1 MFIQK
6 IWQQYK
12 NGEKPSKVKP
22 TADHARVA
30 GPGDC
35 VYRQN
40 RSSAF
45 IHAKSQNTLPDVFVW
60 HEPVRKVFLPSA
72 VIMKAIGK
80 LKKKYGINP
89 IDVNITEYGELR
101 DMSVPG
107 QLIQWQSMF
116 EDEKVQAE
124 TAYWNYAGNLS
135 DNRPEPIPLTQGG
148 QFKWYGDL
156 RGAQTVK
163 VSSDYMNKADSLQG
177 IAAIDRTNK
186 KATVLA

>member
-1 MFIQK
+1 M
-6 IWQQYK
+6 
-12 NGEKPSKVKP
+12 
-22 TADHARVA
+22 A

-45 IHAKSQNTLPDVFVW
+45 LSHAKSQNTLPDVFVW
-60 HEPVRKVFLPSA
+60 HELGKESLSSFRSHYESYRKLE
-72 VIMKAIGK
+72 
-80 LKKKYGINP
+80 KKYGINP

-135 DNRPEPIPLTQGG
+135 DNMARANSANAGWW

-163 VSSDYMNKADSLQG
+163 VSSDYMNKADSFRELPLLTALIRKRRCCMEG
-177 IAAIDRTNK
+177 LTMLMPIKLRT
-186 KATVLA
+186 TVPTFR

>member
-1 MFIQK
+1 M
-6 IWQQYK
+6 
-12 NGEKPSKVKP
+12 
-22 TADHARVA
+22 A

-45 IHAKSQNTLPDVFVW
+45 LSHAKSQNTLPDVFVW
-60 HEPVRKVFLPSA
+60 HELGKESLSSFRSHYESYRKLE
-72 VIMKAIGK
+72 
-80 LKKKYGINP
+80 KKYGINP

-124 TAYWNYAGNLS
+124 RHIGIMQATCPTTWL
-135 DNRPEPIPLTQGG
+135 EPIPLTQGG
-148 QFKWYGDL
+148 G
-156 RGAQTVK
+156 
-163 VSSDYMNKADSLQG
+163 SSM
-177 IAAIDRTNK
+177 
-186 KATVLA
+186 VW